1 MRVAAFG
8 PHNEGPEAAR
18 PRFTTGCMA
27 RTLLA
32 IYPQSAR
39 RYDEMLLADGAVG
52 PHWRQFFIHLD
63 SVAPDEMRRRL
74 EFVDR
79 RIQENGVTYN
89 VYADPNGSDRPWAL
103 DPVPLIIPP
112 AEWAQ
117 VSAAVNQRA
126 RLFNAILADIYGE
139 QTLLAEGLLPPAL
152 VYGQHGYLWPCRG
165 IKPPGGVWL
174 HNYAVDL
181 ARAPNGRWW
190 VIADRTQAPSGA
202 GYALEN
208 RLVVSRVF
216 PEMFRDLHVQHLA
229 DFFRDQLDGLTALAP
244 VDGDE
249 QPHIVLLTPGPYN
262 ETYFEHAYLARYLG
276 FPLVEGQ
283 DLTVRGETV
292 YLKTLRGLKRVHVIL
307 RRQDDDYCDP
317 LELRGD
323 SALGIPGLINV
334 ARAGRVVIANA
345 LGSGLLASGALMGF
359 LPAICRH
366 LLGEKLAM
374 PSVATWW
381 CGEKPALEYV
391 KENFDDLVIKPAYPT
406 QRMDPIFGHELEG
419 EARAEM
425 LRRIEARPHAYVAQE
440 MVELSQ
446 APTWS
451 RAHERRLLARPV
463 GLRAYAV
470 STADGYSVMPGGLA
484 RVATGANARIISM
497 QRGGAS
503 KDAWVLSD
511 GPVSDFTLLK
521 PSIGV
526 RDLVRAGANLSSR
539 VVENLFW
546 LGRYSERFDD
556 SARMLRVALGRLV
569 EASGEKSPAVVSS
582 MELAKVLGILPTPEE
597 DDEVKEGS
605 DHVLLE
611 AIYDPAQPGSLA
623 GNIRNLMWSATH
635 VRERLSIDHWH
646 SLNRLQR
653 EQQGAQKIHP
663 SLPEAI
669 VFLDRVLGV
678 SSSLTGFAMDN
689 MTRDDGW
696 RFLIIGRRLE
706 RLSFFAQ
713 AISNFL
719 RMESTRGA
727 GCLEWLLELADSI
740 ITYRSRYS
748 RQPELLPVIDL
759 LVFDD
764 SNPHG
769 VIFQA
774 SVLSRYLERM
784 ARELGAT
791 FDGKLVLALEA
802 LRQFDL
808 ERLEHLQF
816 ADCHDCSACIELAD
830 RLDEL
835 NAAAVQL
842 SDALGM
848 RYFTHVGDVSR
859 QTMAL

>member
-1 MRVAAFG
+1 
-8 PHNEGPEAAR
+8 
-18 PRFTTGCMA
+18 MA

-32 IYPQSAR
+32 IYPQSRR
-39 RYDEMLLADGAVG
+39 RYDEMLTAEGGVR

-63 SVAPDEMRRRL
+63 SVAPEEMHQRL
-74 EFVDR
+74 DFVDR

-89 VYADPNGSDRPWAL
+89 VYADPSGADRPWAL
-103 DPVPLIIPP
+103 DPLPLIIPP
-112 AEWAQ
+112 EEWAE
-117 VSAAVNQRA
+117 VSAAVAQRA
-126 RLFNAILADIYGE
+126 AVLNAMLADLYGE
-139 QTLLAEGLLPPAL
+139 QRLLAEGLLPPAL
-152 VYGQHGYLWPCRG
+152 VYGQHGYLWPCQG
-165 IKPPGGVWL
+165 VKPPGGVWL

-181 ARAPNGRWW
+181 ARSPNGRWW

-229 DFFRDQLDGLTALAP
+229 DFFRDQLDGLAALAP

-283 DLTVRGETV
+283 DLTVRGDTV

-307 RRQDDDYCDP
+307 RRQDDSYCDP
-317 LELRGD
+317 LELRGE
-323 SALGIPGLINV
+323 SALGVPGLLNV
-334 ARAGRVVIANA
+334 ARAGRVVMANA

-359 LPAICRH
+359 LPAICER
-366 LLGEKLAM
+366 LLGEKLMM

-381 CGEKPALEYV
+381 CGEKPALDYV
-391 KENFDDLVIKPAYPT
+391 KEHFDDLVIKPAYPT
-406 QRMDPIFGHELEG
+406 QRMDPVFGYELKG
-419 EARAEM
+419 EERAEM

-440 MVELSQ
+440 MIELSQ

-451 RAHERRLLARPV
+451 RSHERRLLARPV

-470 STADGYSVMPGGLA
+470 SNADGGYSVMPGGLA
-484 RVATGANARIISM
+484 RVATGANTRTISM

-503 KDAWVLSD
+503 KDTWVLTD
-511 GPVSDFTLLK
+511 GPVSEFTLLK
-521 PSIGV
+521 PSVGV

-556 SARMLRVALGRLV
+556 SARMLRVALSRVV
-569 EASGEKSPAVVSS
+569 EAGGTKTPAVISA
-582 MELAKVLGILPTPEE
+582 MEMAMRLGVLPSPEE
-597 DDEVKEGS
+597 DDEIKEGS
-605 DHVLLE
+605 EHALLE
-611 AIYDPAQPGSLA
+611 AIYDPDQAGSLA
-623 GNIRNLMWSATH
+623 GNIRSLMWSATH
-635 VRERLSIDHWH
+635 VRERLSLDHWH

-653 EQQGAQKIHP
+653 DQQAALKKHP
-663 SLPEAI
+663 TLTEAI
-669 VFLDRVLGV
+669 AFLDRVLGV

-706 RLSFFAQ
+706 RLSFLAQ
-713 AISNFL
+713 SIAHFL
-719 RMESTRGA
+719 RMPSTRGP
-727 GCLEWLLELADSI
+727 GSLEWLLELSDSI

-748 RQPELLPVIDL
+748 RLPELLPVIDL

-769 VIFQA
+769 VLFQA

-784 ARELGAT
+784 QRELGAD
-791 FDGKLVLALEA
+791 FDGELPAAIER
-802 LRQFDL
+802 LRNFDL
-808 ERLEHLQF
+808 GRLENLQF
-816 ADCHDCSACIELAD
+816 SHCQECSPCEELA
-830 RLDEL
+830 RLLWEL
-835 NAAAVQL
+835 DAAAGQL
-842 SDALGM
+842 SDWLGM

-859 QTMAL
+859 QTMAV